1 MGTMKTSRFAV
12 QGGGDRRRQKGPEK
26 EARGGTQAVPPRAWR
41 NRFSGSCGGASS
53 GADRIFFGRHFSGK
67 SGPQGNRGNEQIC
80 SPGGGQKASQKCP
93 RKMMSG
99 SVPDSAPEGI
109 DKLIFLLLGSAMLG
123 IEVPFFSGGTFER
136 LVAESEHPLGP

>member
-53 GADRIFFGRHFSGK
+53 GADVIFLDAIFRGK
-67 SGPQGNRGNEQIC
+67 VVPRKSWKRADLFPRGG
-80 SPGGGQKASQKCP
+80 SKGVAKMSQKNDFGERP
-93 RKMMSG
+93 TQRLRG
-99 SVPDSAPEGI
+99 HRQI
-109 DKLIFLLLGSAMLG
+109 DFLASWERDVGHRNS
-123 IEVPFFSGGTFER
+123 FFSGGTFER
-136 LVAESEHPLGP
+136 LVAESEHPWEP